1 MNKLVNK
8 IRTEVALLSF
18 NLHNGEKKMNDT
30 TAKDRKQNRRL
41 DNLLLDVTQV
51 NKTVYLLKSQIEAIA
66 VVGFN
71 ESYSSILKSYL
82 ESTAAERIAN
92 GSVSGPG
99 SPVFQSR
106 QTRLE
111 TEKHLKDKLDA
122 YRKNMTAQKSSLK
135 ELQKKVQDLNVNHIN
150 VKICGAPGDQPCDQA
165 PCGGANCRDDEGQ
178 RKCGGEGCNGAVPI
192 STKALKNAQNATIA
206 LENMANQLNDISQ
219 KIQEV
224 QGIAQEAK
232 AQSELTL
239 NKAEDAKR
247 RMEDS
252 TDKLRQFIKK
262 IKDFLTAGSMIH
274 VWWTCPALQPYWSAL
289 TNLIQASTGIRIP
302 QTPDCL
308 LLHNYPPKLPKTT
321 KYLIYQIN
329 IAALTLISR
338 SWKKAEAPTMPQCI
352 QIINTTKLYELASR
366 TAFSTRAT
374 FWKTAWQTWEI
385 YEAKPPPHHST

>member
-1 MNKLVNK
+1 
-8 IRTEVALLSF
+8 TEVALLSF

-262 IKDFLTAGSMIH
+262 IKDFLT
-274 VWWTCPALQPYWSAL
+274 
-289 TNLIQASTGIRIP
+289 
-302 QTPDCL
+302 
-308 LLHNYPPKLPKTT
+308 
-321 KYLIYQIN
+321 
-329 IAALTLISR
+329 
-338 SWKKAEAPTMPQCI
+338 
-352 QIINTTKLYELASR
+352 
-366 TAFSTRAT
+366 
-374 FWKTAWQTWEI
+374 
-385 YEAKPPPHHST
+385 